1 MSAVDS
7 AAVLAQQAAIRQLI
21 AQNLYDTKIV
31 AQLEENV
38 KFQVRLT
45 DAGDRAAA
53 AERRRRPAQRADHW
67 ARRAVRPARQQGI
80 GGSCELASWRTRLT
94 TALLLAFPSLSAQI
108 KSGSYDGESNRELLK
123 LYAVAPD
130 MIRLVSGG
138 GRQRSCGAA
147 DGCDS
152 QPRS

>member
-7 AAVLAQQAAIRQLI
+7 AAVLAQQASIRQLI

-38 KFQVRLT
+38 KFQVRRSRQT
-45 DAGDRAAA
+45 AT
-53 AERRRRPAQRADHW
+53 ERRAGGRQRSEPTTRLD
-67 ARRAVRPARQQGI
+67 VQC
-80 GGSCELASWRTRLT
+80 GSTGEGAGQACWRTWLT
-94 TALLLAFPSLSAQI
+94 TALRFVFSSLCAQI

-130 MIRLVSGG
+130 MIRLVSG
-138 GRQRSCGAA
+138 
-147 DGCDS
+147 
-152 QPRS
+152 